1 MRHIS
6 RTLFKPPQSH
16 LKQNSRDTVPLRRLQ
31 RRSRVFR
38 RSEPRAGAAFFRDI
52 LPESS
57 REAKTNMLVL
67 VMIMNSFKSIPVTR
81 NEKYE
86 EEEEEG
92 FL

>member
-57 REAKTNMLVL
+57 REAKKNMLVL
-67 VMIMNSFKSIPVTR
+67 VLIMNSFKSIPVTR